1 MRKFLKWSLLI
12 LLLLILAGLLYLG
25 SSLVTPRLGWLRDK
39 NPELT
44 SFQKHRLQEWKEQGK
59 KRSIK
64 LYWRKLS
71 RISPYLQQA
80 VVISEDDKFWQHHG
94 FDMEALRKAMR
105 KNWQKKTLRYGG
117 SSISQQLAKNLFLS
131 SSRSPIR
138 KLREAILTW
147 RLEKAL
153 SKKRILEL
161 YLNVVEWGDGIF
173 GAEEAAGYYYGKTA
187 AALAPGEAAR
197 LAAIL
202 PMPRRYS
209 RAAFLRSTYL
219 DRRVAEI
226 NYVMVRRGLIP
237 PETEGQVNGEKTVQD
252 K

>member
-1 MRKFLKWSLLI
+1 MRKFLKRFLLI
-12 LLLLILAGLLYLG
+12 LLLLVLAGLLYLG
-25 SSLVTPRLGWLRDK
+25 SSLVTPRLGWLKDK

-44 SFQKHRLQEWKEQGK
+44 SFQKHRLNEWREQGK
-59 KRSIK
+59 NRSMK

-94 FDMEALRKAMR
+94 FDMEALREAMR

-117 SSISQQLAKNLFLS
+117 SSISQQLVKNLFLS

-173 GAEEAAGYYYGKTA
+173 GAEAAAGYYYGKTA

-209 RAAFLRSTYL
+209 RAAFLRSRYL

-237 PETEGQVNGEKTVQD
+237 PETEGQANGEKAAED